1 MSMSREGKEQ
11 CVKDYEL
18 LLKELSE
25 RGELECESLD
35 LIEVRPVRSEY
46 KNMRDKQVQHLSE
59 TGYHVDGDFWLT
71 KEDFSELPY
80 YYELQNI
87 LYYTDMMVARP
98 ALIMPWS
105 LHGAVLKAGYCWG
118 DDDVFGRQYA
128 NGVLTGAELDMSL
141 LSGGSCSSAALGAV
155 QGKSFPREREKFQAM
170 VNEAFPL
177 TPVGIEQRLDEFR
190 DTLFELVKL
199 SVSCLNRLEAL
210 SEKVEGRKLC
220 EKSSEGVGAGC
231 EEGSACG

>member
-1 MSMSREGKEQ
+1 
-11 CVKDYEL
+11 
-18 LLKELSE
+18 
-25 RGELECESLD
+25 
-35 LIEVRPVRSEY
+35 
-46 KNMRDKQVQHLSE
+46 
-59 TGYHVDGDFWLT
+59 
-71 KEDFSELPY
+71 
-80 YYELQNI
+80 
-87 LYYTDMMVARP
+87 
-98 ALIMPWS
+98 
-105 LHGAVLKAGYCWG
+105 
-118 DDDVFGRQYA
+118 
-128 NGVLTGAELDMSL
+128 
-141 LSGGSCSSAALGAV
+141 
-155 QGKSFPREREKFQAM
+155 M